1 MSTNTLDDT
10 TDTLQNR
17 RKARQ
22 EAKAR
27 AAARLKLIENS
38 VQQARTTR
46 DINDVRS
53 DKVGA
58 WNYELS
64 ADSDIYKRCCPLCF
78 QAYSDFELT
87 AVVPCWHCR
96 DKMPLAQ
103 AISIAASVSVPMEDN
118 NPPEIEGSDDVMISY
133 LLDQIQQMR
142 IWKTE
147 AFEASRKSYKH
158 EMPHVAAAKKR
169 RAKERGVAYRE
180 QIKSLSKRL
189 RLIQAGKEREFFEGV
204 LGESKARQRNRAPNK
219 AAQSKE
225 HAMGRL
231 RKLQS
236 TLQRHCG
243 DAYTLQVRTHP
254 PKMCCN
260 VCGASVIMNSS
271 AELAA
276 SKHVG
281 SIVSSAKARL
291 KIFRFIEAHSLHTG
305 KRVPE
310 GILTATYW

>member
-1 MSTNTLDDT
+1 MTTNTLSET
-10 TDTLQNR
+10 TYPLQD
-17 RKARQ
+17 RKRTRQ

-27 AAARLKLIENS
+27 AAARLKLIEKS

-64 ADSDIYKRCCPLCF
+64 ADSDIHRRCCPLCF

-96 DKMPLAQ
+96 DKIPLAQ

-133 LLDQIQQMR
+133 LLNQIQQMR
-142 IWKTE
+142 IRKTE
-147 AFEASRKSYKH
+147 AFEAGRKSYKY
-158 EMPHVAAAKKR
+158 EMPHVAAAIKRNAKKR
-169 RAKERGVAYRE
+169 GAEYRE
-180 QIKSLSKRL
+180 RIKSLSKRL
-189 RLIQAGKEREFFEGV
+189 KLIRDGRESEFFEGV
-204 LGESKARQRNRAPNK
+204 LGESRARQKNRAPNK

-225 HAMGRL
+225 HAMSRL
-231 RKLQS
+231 RKMYD
-236 TLQRHCG
+236 TLQWHCG
-243 DAYTLQVRTHP
+243 DAYTLQAQVYP
-254 PKMCCN
+254 PKICCN
-260 VCGASVIMNSS
+260 ACGASVILNSS
-271 AELAA
+271 VELAS

-291 KIFRFIEAHSLHTG
+291 KISRFIDAHSLHTG

-310 GILTATYW
+310 GVLTAKYW